1 MLPVKLI
8 RRKSSIDSCENSF
21 LQEIEYNNN
30 ISKEIRE
37 VVEYRF
43 KLSKINSN
51 YVFPRK
57 KVSSLDLFLKEKR
70 SKSQSFKNTKS
81 TNMKN
86 SLNNTTHYHLPFTN
100 IGLQQKI
107 KTLPKLKTLSLSFLD
122 KHTVGFNP
130 NLRKLFP

>member
-8 RRKSSIDSCENSF
+8 RRKSSINSCENSF
-21 LQEIEYNNN
+21 LKEVEYDNS

-70 SKSQSFKNTKS
+70 AKSQSLQKMRAD
-81 TNMKN
+81 NMKN
-86 SLNNTTHYHLPFTN
+86 KLNNTTHLQMPFTN

-107 KTLPKLKTLSLSFLD
+107 NTLPKLKTLSLSFLD
-122 KHTVGFNP
+122 KHNVGSNP
-130 NLRKLFP
+130 NFRKKFP